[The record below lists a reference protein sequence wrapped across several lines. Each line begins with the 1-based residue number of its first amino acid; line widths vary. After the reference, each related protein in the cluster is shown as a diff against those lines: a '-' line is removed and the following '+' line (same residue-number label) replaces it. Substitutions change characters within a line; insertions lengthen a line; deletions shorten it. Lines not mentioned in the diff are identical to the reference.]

1 MNAKKIRD
9 IVPGTVFVSSDGERL
24 DMVIGVQL
32 RDDVGYIGVSK
43 LNIFRIYLNG
53 GPPEM
58 FKVSGWLDSTPY
70 EDWVEL

>member
-1 MNAKKIRD
+1 MNTKKIRD
-9 IVPGTVFVSSDGERL
+9 IVPGTVFVSTVVMDL
-24 DMVIGVQL
+24 VVGVKL
-32 RDDVGYIGVSK
+32 GDDIGYIGISR
-43 LNIFRIYLNG
+43 LDIFRVYVNG

>member
-9 IVPGTVFVSSDGERL
+9 IVPGTVFVSSVGGYL
-24 DMVIGVQL
+24 DMVIGVKL
-32 RDDVGYIGVSK
+32 ADDLSYIGVSK
-43 LNIFRIYLNG
+43 LNIFRVYLNG

-70 EDWVEL
+70 EDWIEL